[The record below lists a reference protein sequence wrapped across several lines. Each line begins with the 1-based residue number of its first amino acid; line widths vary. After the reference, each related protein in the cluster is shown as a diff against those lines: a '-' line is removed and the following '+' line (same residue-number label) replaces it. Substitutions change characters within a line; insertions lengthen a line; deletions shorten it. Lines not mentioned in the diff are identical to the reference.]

1 MSDTKITSSSSS
13 PLPERPAG
21 VSGKKKLEAAKV
33 AGSAGPKSVDAVT
46 RLVESDVLEISGPA
60 RQVAKLREEIAKV
73 PDVRE
78 ERIADI
84 KARIKSGT
92 YAVPSREVARKMIEW
107 GRDHGG
113 TSPSS
118 G

>member
-21 VSGKKKLEAAKV
+21 VSGKKKTEAAG
-33 AGSAGPKSVDAVT
+33 ATGAKSPEAVT

-60 RQVAKLREEIAKV
+60 RQVAKLREEIARV

-92 YAVPSREVARKMIEW
+92 YGVPSREVARKMIEW

-113 TSPSS
+113 SSPSS
-118 G
+118 T

>member
-1 MSDTKITSSSSS
+1 MSDTKITSSGSS
-13 PLPERPAG
+13 PLPDRPAG
-21 VSGKKKLEAAKV
+21 VSGKKKMEAA
-33 AGSAGPKSVDAVT
+33 GSKSPEAVT

-78 ERIADI
+78 ERIANI

-113 TSPSS
+113 SSPSS
-118 G
+118 T

>member
-1 MSDTKITSSSSS
+1 MSDSKITSSGPS
-13 PLPERPAG
+13 PLHERPEG
-21 VSGKKKLEAAKV
+21 VSGKKKAAA
-33 AGSAGPKSVDAVT
+33 AGSSGSKGPEAVT
-46 RLVESDVLEISGPA
+46 RLVESDVREISGPA
-60 RQVAKLREEIAKV
+60 RQVAKLREEIARV

-78 ERIADI
+78 ERIADV
-84 KARIKSGT
+84 KARIKAGT

-118 G
+118 R

>member
-1 MSDTKITSSSSS
+1 MSDTKITSSGPF
-13 PLPERPAG
+13 PLPDRPAG
-21 VSGKKKLEAAKV
+21 VSGKKKAEAAG
-33 AGSAGPKSVDAVT
+33 ATGAKSPEAVT

-60 RQVAKLREEIAKV
+60 RQVAKLREEIARV

-92 YAVPSREVARKMIEW
+92 YGVPSREVARKMIEW

-113 TSPSS
+113 SSPSS
-118 G
+118 T

>member
-13 PLPERPAG
+13 PLPDRPAG
-21 VSGKKKLEAAKV
+21 VSGKKKMETV
-33 AGSAGPKSVDAVT
+33 GSAGPKSVDAVT

-113 TSPSS
+113 ASPSS